1 MNPTSTTDAT
11 PERNLRAWTLAAAV
25 FLPLMAA
32 YAVTADYSGNYH
44 NDTLTNSL
52 TGWALGTNGT
62 VYVDEIADVD
72 LEATWAKVWWF
83 SRSEGGPISVYPPGT
98 AMLVAPI
105 YALTRPELET
115 VRAEYEPI
123 GGNGVVLEADLALPP
138 MWPGALVGAGTTA
151 IAMTLFAFGIRDSA
165 RSDRQAV
172 HAALVAGLGTTAWS
186 VSSDSLWQHGPA
198 MMWVGLG
205 FLLTSIRPS
214 IGGLAYGA
222 AVFTR
227 PQVAPIAAA
236 VGIAAAWRRRSWA
249 TLVAFG
255 LAAGSGLVAFFWFM
269 QVHFGAWYAPK
280 VGFFFENL
288 GSGGLW
294 SYLGGVALSA
304 IDPRRGFLIWSPF
317 LILLIPGL
325 RVAWREASPV
335 TRSAALGGLA
345 YFLVM
350 IKGNVWHGG
359 LGHFTY
365 RYPLEM
371 LYAAGPL
378 LFLSYR
384 NWVFPRPRASRIF
397 RVLMAVSMVAHG
409 VGAWLY

>member
-1 MNPTSTTDAT
+1 MT
-11 PERNLRAWTLAAAV
+11 PDRTVDRVPGPKLRAWTLAAAV
-25 FLPLMAA
+25 FLPLMTA
-32 YAVTADYSGNYH
+32 YAITADYTGNYH

-52 TGWALGTNGT
+52 TGWALGTKGT
-62 VYVDEIADVD
+62 PYVDEIADVD
-72 LEATWAKVWWF
+72 LDATWAKVWWF
-83 SRSEGGPISVYPPGT
+83 SRSEGRPISVYPPGT

-105 YALTRPELET
+105 YAITQPELET

-123 GGNGVVLEADLALPP
+123 GGNGVLLRANLPIPP

-172 HAALVAGLGTTAWS
+172 HAAIVAGLGTTAWS
-186 VSSDSLWQHGPA
+186 VSSDSLWQHGPTV
-198 MMWVGLG
+198 MWMGLG
-205 FLLTSIRPS
+205 TLLVAARPLNA
-214 IGGLAYGA
+214 GLAYGA

-227 PQVAPIAAA
+227 PQVVPIAAA
-236 VGIAAAWRRRSWA
+236 VGLATAWRRKSWA
-249 TLVAFG
+249 TLVSFG
-255 LAAGSGLVAFFWFM
+255 IASGSGLVAFFWFM
-269 QVHFGAWYAPK
+269 REHFGAWYPPK

-288 GSGGLW
+288 GGGGVW

-304 IDPRRGFLIWSPF
+304 VDPQHGFLIWSPF

-325 RVAWREASPV
+325 RVAWREAPQMAQ
-335 TRSAALGGLA
+335 SAAVGGLV
-345 YFLVM
+345 YLLVM

-365 RYPLEM
+365 RYPIEM

-384 NWVFPRPRASRIF
+384 NWVSPRPRLTRIF
-397 RVLMAVSMVAHG
+397 RVLVAASIVVHG
-409 VGAWLY
+409 FGAWLY